1 MILLTLVLA
10 YVGYKTISKGV
21 SIYKEESAGN
31 VKSTFIENVNRDD
44 SNENTHSYD
53 PLIIEV
59 SFLFDDKMMTFSN
72 DLEIHNYKKSIK
84 TKEHIALSTN

>member
-1 MILLTLVLA
+1 MILLTVVLA

-21 SIYKEESAGN
+21 NIYKQESAGK

-53 PLIIEV
+53 PLISEV
-59 SFLFDDKMMTFSN
+59 CLFFDNEN
-72 DLEIHNYKKSIK
+72 DILATTSRP
-84 TKEHIALSTN
+84 